1 MLSDSTLYLSLMK
14 DMARLIGI
22 KKDCKKNGNK
32 INNGYIT
39 MKEYIEY
46 PYLRQRIIPGNK
58 IPMNW
63 YKKISS
69 YR

>member
-1 MLSDSTLYLSLMK
+1 MV
-14 DMARLIGI
+14 RLIGI
-22 KKDCKKNGNK
+22 KKDYKKNGNK
-32 INNGYIT
+32 INNGCIT

-63 YKKISS
+63 NKKISS